1 MHTHV
6 LPAGTTGRAPLAVDV
21 SPESANWTYSGL
33 KIAVLGAGE
42 SYALATGKSECMVL
56 PLEGAATVS
65 VGGETFQ
72 LQGRSTISSF
82 RVCSRP
88 NSSAAA
94 TRCPARWPARRSS
107 PATARPTRWSSG
119 FAARARCRGR

>member
-42 SYALATGKSECMVL
+42 SYALATGDSECLVL
-56 PLEGAATVS
+56 PLEGAATVA
-65 VGGETFQ
+65 VGGATFE
-72 LQGRSTISSF
+72 LKGRFTIFGEVTDEASRKVVDEIAQVSTGYGDKPVEPVVIES
-82 RVCSRP
+82 VTV
-88 NSSAAA
+88 A
-94 TRCPARWPARRSS
+94 
-107 PATARPTRWSSG
+107 
-119 FAARARCRGR
+119 

>member
-42 SYALATGKSECMVL
+42 SYALATGKSECLVL

-72 LQGRSTISSF
+72 LQGRSTIF
-82 RVCSRP
+82 GEVTDYLYLPRGAEALV
-88 NSSAAA
+88 
-94 TRCPARWPARRSS
+94 
-107 PATARPTRWSSG
+107 SG
-119 FAARARCRGR
+119 G